1 MFSNHQLNASSWEP
15 PHLELEARSSS
26 GAPCCRQLLLSSRLW
41 CPCPSV
47 DNFSFLDLHCCQAS
61 DICCEVI
68 SVKMASGKNFRQEK
82 RTPTCY
88 VLATAVIFIAFCLI
102 GAWVLSSPSESRA
115 AKGSQNASV
124 EVKEM
129 DKSKSDSGSNES
141 FEDIAGDLTLENE
154 EKAEETTPQQQTD
167 TTKESS
173 EPVIEQKAEAP
184 VEKQESKKPFK
195 KPKVEQKEPEETKSD
210 SMDSEAANSNED
222 IAAKSEKN
230 IDLDT
235 TGGEQSEILTET
247 KETSDSWETQ
257 ASESKKEKEKVEQE
271 EKEKQDDQGVEDDND
286 DETTVSSSKKSKKTS
301 TTLDAEENDDLDVTS
316 SKKSKKQLSA
326 QVSEDDDDSDEIIT
340 SSRKSK
346 TKAATQE
353 DGGIRQKKQI
363 EWTLCEFDGATD
375 YIPCLDNVKAI
386 KALPSTKHYEHRERH
401 CPGQAPTCLVPF
413 PDGYRTPIRWPRS
426 RNEVWFA
433 NVPHPGLVSY
443 KKDQNWVKKTND
455 RLIFPGGG
463 TQFKHGAPHY
473 IDYLE
478 QRFPKIAW
486 GKRTRVILDVG
497 CGVASFGGYIFDK
510 DVLAMSFAPKDE
522 HEAQVQLAL
531 ERGIP
536 AISSVMGTQRLIY
549 PSNVYDAVHC
559 ARCRV
564 PWHAEG
570 GKLLLELNRVL
581 RPGGYFVWSATP
593 VYWSGDEDVEIWQA
607 MLKLTNAMCWKR
619 VAKFTDESTGI
630 GAAIFQK
637 PTSNYCYENRKKDF
651 PPMCDDDDKPDAA
664 WYVPMTACIHRIPD
678 EDERGAEWPQEWPLR
693 LTEAPAWLSNQKG
706 VHGKTAAADFRA
718 DTEHWQRAVQKS
730 YLQGLGIEWK
740 NIRNVMDMRAGYGGF
755 AAALSSL
762 PVWVMNVVPSDAA
775 DTLPVIFDRGLFGM
789 YHDWCESFSTYP
801 RTYDLIHANHL
812 FGKLKKRCKL
822 KGVIAEV
829 DRILRPGG
837 WVIVRDKTEAV
848 SELQDY
854 FESLQW
860 EIRMT
865 FSKGTEG
872 LVAAQKTKWRP
883 ESSF

>member
-1 MFSNHQLNASSWEP
+1 
-15 PHLELEARSSS
+15 
-26 GAPCCRQLLLSSRLW
+26 
-41 CPCPSV
+41 
-47 DNFSFLDLHCCQAS
+47 
-61 DICCEVI
+61 
-68 SVKMASGKNFRQEK
+68 MASGKNFRQEK
-82 RTPTCY
+82 RMPTCY
-88 VLATAVIFIAFCLI
+88 VMATAVVFVAFCLI

-115 AKGSQNASV
+115 AEGSQNTSV
-124 EVKEM
+124 DVKENV
-129 DKSKSDSGSNES
+129 KSKSDVGSNES

-154 EKAEETTPQQQTD
+154 EKAEETPQQQTEIK
-167 TTKESS
+167 KESS
-173 EPVIEQKAEAP
+173 EAVTEQKAEEP
-184 VEKQESKKPFK
+184 IEKKESKKSSK
-195 KPKVEQKEPEETKSD
+195 KTKVEEKESDEIKSD
-210 SMDSEAANSNED
+210 VTDSEDVSSNED
-222 IAAKSEKN
+222 VAAKPENN
-230 IDLDT
+230 IDFDSS
-235 TGGEQSEILTET
+235 GGKQSEILTET

-257 ASESKKEKEKVEQE
+257 VSESKKEKEKVEQE
-271 EKEKQDDQGVEDDND
+271 EKEKQDDQAVEDDSD
-286 DETTVSSSKKSKKTS
+286 DETTVRSSKKSKKKSATQ
-301 TTLDAEENDDLDVTS
+301 DVEENEDPDETAVS
-316 SKKSKKQLSA
+316 SKNSKKKTAASDM
-326 QVSEDDDDSDEIIT
+326 EDDDDTDEIAT
-340 SSRKSK
+340 SSKRSK
-346 TKAATQE
+346 TKASTQE
-353 DGGIRQKKQI
+353 GGGIRQKKQI
-363 EWTLCEFDGATD
+363 DWTLCELNGATD

-401 CPGQAPTCLVPF
+401 CPDQAPTCLVPF
-413 PDGYRTPIRWPRS
+413 PEGYRRPIRWPQS
-426 RNEVWFA
+426 RNEVWYA

-463 TQFKHGAPHY
+463 TQFKHGALHY

-478 QRFPKIAW
+478 QSFPKIAW

-497 CGVASFGGYIFDK
+497 CGVASFGGYIFDR
-510 DVLAMSFAPKDE
+510 DVLTMSFAPKDE

-536 AISSVMGTQRLIY
+536 AISSVMGTQRLVF
-549 PSNVYDAVHC
+549 PSNVFDAVHC

-564 PWHAEG
+564 PWHIEG

-593 VYWSGDEDVEIWQA
+593 VYWTGEEDVEIWKA
-607 MLKLTNAMCWKR
+607 MVKLTNAMCWKL
-619 VAKFTDESTGI
+619 VAKFVDESTAI
-630 GAAIFQK
+630 GAAVFQK

-651 PPMCDDDDKPDAA
+651 PPMCDEDDKPDAA
-664 WYVPMTACIHRIPD
+664 WYVPMTACIHKIPD

-693 LTEAPAWLSNQKG
+693 LTESPAWLSNQKG
-706 VHGKTAAADFRA
+706 VYGKTAAADFRV

-730 YLQGLGIEWK
+730 YLRGLGIEWK
-740 NIRNVMDMRAGYGGF
+740 NIRNVMDMRAVYGGF

-789 YHDWCESFSTYP
+789 YHDWCEAFNSYP
-801 RTYDLIHANHL
+801 RTYDLLHVDHL

-829 DRILRPGG
+829 DRLLRPGG
-837 WVIVRDKTEAV
+837 WVVVRDKSEFV
-848 SELQDY
+848 SEVQDY

-872 LVAAQKTKWRP
+872 LVAVQKTKWRP